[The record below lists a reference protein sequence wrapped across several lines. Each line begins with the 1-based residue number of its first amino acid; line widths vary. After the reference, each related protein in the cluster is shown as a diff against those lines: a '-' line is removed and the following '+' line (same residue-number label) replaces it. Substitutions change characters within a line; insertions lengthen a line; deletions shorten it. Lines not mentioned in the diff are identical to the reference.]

1 MKQNNSEKLLAPS
14 ILSADF
20 TNLAQQ
26 IRYVEMGG
34 AAWIHCDIMD
44 GKFVPNLTFGP
55 MIVKA
60 VKKVTALPLDVHL
73 MIENPDALIEDFVNA
88 GADYITVHQ
97 EEVIHLNR
105 TINRIRELGAKPG
118 VVLNPATP
126 VNTLSEIIDIVD
138 LVLLMSVN
146 PGFGGQKFIDTTL
159 RKIEELKRMRE
170 DRKLNFLIEVDGGI
184 NKENISKTAKA
195 GCDVFVAG
203 SSVFKNDNITAAAI
217 ELKNIITG
225 EL

>member
-1 MKQNNSEKLLAPS
+1 MKQNDSQKFLAPS

-26 IRYVEMGG
+26 IRYVEMGR
-34 AAWIHCDIMD
+34 ADWIHCDIMD
-44 GKFVPNLTFGP
+44 GQFVPNITFGP
-55 MIVKA
+55 MVVKA
-60 VKKVTALPLDVHL
+60 VRGLTKLPLDVHL
-73 MIENPDALIEDFVNA
+73 MIKNPDSILEEFIKA

-97 EEVIHLNR
+97 EEVVHLNR
-105 TINRIRELGAKPG
+105 TVSRIRELGAKPG
-118 VVLNPATP
+118 VVLNPSTP
-126 VNTLSEIIDIVD
+126 VHTLEEIIEDID

-146 PGFGGQKFIDTTL
+146 PGFGGQKFIKSSL
-159 RKIEELKRMRE
+159 RKIEELKNLRE
-170 DRKLNFLIEVDGGI
+170 KRNLDFLIEVDGGV
-184 NKENISKTAKA
+184 NKDNITDISKA

-217 ELKNIITG
+217 ELKNKITE